1 VTLRRG
7 VCGWRWWGPA
17 GWAGPLRVSGEEQQ
31 RFCCCA
37 ADGCRLSSQ
46 RPGGIRPRPIPSPV
60 SPMLKRFFSGGNVLN
75 LLLVFVPLA
84 MLMEWVL
91 HSPPLWIFVVSCLAV
106 IPLAGQMGHATE
118 EIADRVGEGVG
129 GLLNATFGNAAE
141 LIIAIVALRAGLYDL
156 VKASIT
162 GSIIGNVLLVFGLS
176 ALVGGLRFETQRFN
190 RTAAGLGS
198 TLLVLSAVGLVVPAI
213 FHYLVGATAPLA
225 ERNLSLEI
233 AVVLMATYVLSLI
246 FTLRTHKHLYMGDA
260 AAATAKGDATPHAPH
275 GSVGRAVGK
284 LVVATI
290 GVAVMAEFLVAAASE
305 TAESLGWSEVFV
317 GVIVVAI
324 IGNAAEHSTAV
335 LMAAKNRMDA
345 AINIAVGSSIQI
357 ALFVA
362 PLLVFLS
369 YLIGPRPMDLIF
381 TPLEVLAVGTCVGI
395 MAFCANDGESHWMEG
410 VQLLA
415 VYVILGIAF
424 FFLPV

>member
-1 VTLRRG
+1 MSETA
-7 VCGWRWWGPA
+7 PK
-17 GWAGPLRVSGEEQQ
+17 
-31 RFCCCA
+31 
-37 ADGCRLSSQ
+37 RLLSA
-46 RPGGIRPRPIPSPV
+46 R
-60 SPMLKRFFSGGNVLN
+60 NVLN
-75 LLLVFVPLA
+75 LLLVFVPVA

-91 HSPPLWIFVVSCLAV
+91 HSPPMWIFVISCLGI
-106 IPLAGQMGHATE
+106 IPLAGMMGHATE
-118 EIADRVGEGVG
+118 EIAEHVGEGVG

-141 LIIAIVALRAGLYDL
+141 LIIAIMALRAGLHDL

-176 ALVGGLRFETQRFN
+176 ALIGGVRFETQRFN
-190 RTAAGLGS
+190 RTAAALGS
-198 TLLVLSAVGLVVPAI
+198 TLLVLSAVGLIVPSVFHAI
-213 FHYLVGATAPLA
+213 AGAGAQAA

-233 AVVLMATYVLSLI
+233 AIVLMLTYVASLW
-246 FTLRTHKHLYMGDA
+246 FTLRTHRHLYMGDA
-260 AAATAKGDATPHAPH
+260 GEAGRDGAHPKS
-275 GSVGRAVGK
+275 SVKKAMAM
-284 LVVATI
+284 LVLATI
-290 GVAVMAEFLVAAASE
+290 GVAVMAEFLVGAAEA
-305 TAESLGWSEVFV
+305 TAETLGWSEVFV

-324 IGNAAEHSTAV
+324 IGNAAEHSTAII
-335 LMAAKNRMDA
+335 MAAKNRMDA

-369 YLIGPRPMDLIF
+369 YVIGPRPMDLIF
-381 TPLEVLAVGTCVGI
+381 TPLEVVAVGLCVGI

-424 FFLPV
+424 YFLPVVHTPEAAAAAGAAVGGGH